1 MNEPRFRGSEG
12 GSDRGVSPMIGVGMM
27 VAIAVLL
34 ATVVGVFTITV
45 GTAPDAQLSFS
56 EAGEDDDEGTVTLH
70 HDGGETIDLEDFSV
84 IVDGS
89 ATGASLS
96 GELSAGES
104 RSLATG
110 ITDFDGDGPAAYEI
124 ELRHDSSSS
133 TMLSETVPVEV

>member
-1 MNEPRFRGSEG
+1 
-12 GSDRGVSPMIGVGMM
+12 MM

-56 EAGEDDDEGTVTLH
+56 EAGEDDDEGSVTLH
-70 HDGGETIDLEDFSV
+70 HEGGETIDLDDFSV

-89 ATGASLS
+89 ATGASLE
-96 GELSAGES
+96 GELAAGES
-104 RSLATG
+104 LSVPTG
-110 ITDFDGDGPAAYEI
+110 ITDFDGDGPSTYEI

-133 TMLSETVPVEV
+133 TMLTETVAVEL